1 MKEPTEVIKE
11 VVEEA
16 YDRIMEI
23 PYQIFSIFQEFFGEG
38 RVDIQGFPSKQ
49 DFHNAIDL
57 TSIERIASYALIRES
72 DAFKDL
78 DKEVRR
84 GLDAAWEDIKTG
96 PFTATTETAKTL
108 IPCAI
113 KGLERYFFGDIYILV
128 HFPWVRVTN
137 EYDRYVDIR
146 HLWVRVPFTA
156 SGKGLGYFQMNRSHY
171 PVNQFNFGYM
181 HSHISGINLENLGAF
196 KVPCTGD
203 GPIRSTLGS
212 LTAGYDASIW
222 QLLCLELDRF
232 VRVESIE
239 GAPYIRLENIPST
252 GGSTIVKDFNMS
264 LLSDSI
270 PGTIVYLGPL
280 LEKFIL
286 HILESGKL
294 KFNYRNGSYGLATS
308 FTDTLILLSNE
319 FISWWN
325 SKARNEFEYELLAVN
340 KFLHKAKIIK
350 GHIHLLYENVD
361 SEDDE
366 WENFVGEK
374 ICTFQGRDIL
384 LEIEDDGAKND
395 DNIAM
400 LLNPIYISPIIG
412 AILEI
417 LNYKYEKDRKYSSR
431 TTPHQETKYL

>member
-38 RVDIQGFPSKQ
+38 KVDIQGFPSKQ
-49 DFHNAIDL
+49 GFHDAIDF
-57 TSIERIASYALIRES
+57 TPMEKIASYALIRGS
-72 DAFKDL
+72 DAFKNL
-78 DKEVRR
+78 DEEVRI
-84 GLDAAWEDIKTG
+84 GISATWEDIKTG

-108 IPCAI
+108 VPCAI
-113 KGLERYFFGDIYILV
+113 EGLKRYFFGDIYILV

-137 EYDRYVDIR
+137 EYDRYIDIR

-156 SGKGLGYFQMNRSHY
+156 SGIGLGYFQMNRSHY
-171 PVNQFNFGYM
+171 PTGQFEFGYM
-181 HSHISGINLENLGAF
+181 HSHMPRIDTENLEAF
-196 KVPCTGD
+196 RNPCTGD
-203 GPIRSTLGS
+203 GPIRSTLRS
-212 LTAGYDASIW
+212 LIAGYDPSIW

-239 GAPYIRLENIPST
+239 GTPYIRLEDTPST
-252 GGSTIVKDFNMS
+252 KGSTIVKDFNMN
-264 LLSDSI
+264 LLSDTI

-294 KFNYRNGSYGLATS
+294 KFNYCNGSYGLATS

-325 SKARNEFEYELLAVN
+325 SKARNEFAYELLAAN
-340 KFLHKAKIIK
+340 KFLCKAKIIK
-350 GHIHLLYENVD
+350 GHIHLLHENVD
-361 SEDDE
+361 REGHE

-384 LEIEDDGAKND
+384 LEIEDDSPKDD
-395 DNIAM
+395 DNIAL
-400 LLNPIYISPIIG
+400 LLNPNYISPIIS
-412 AILEI
+412 AMLEI
-417 LNYKYEKDRKYSSR
+417 LNYKYGKDRKNKSR
-431 TTPHQETKYL
+431 ITLHQETRYL